1 MALFQVSVS
10 TPHLLLHNLIL
21 PCLPRVR
28 MAGLLLLLQYAK
40 AMHCQLKHALPATTK
55 QPWLHPCFKK
65 LPGPPPHH
73 RMLPTLGS
81 SADQKRFPLP
91 GPKSTFP
98 GPIHTTQTQRCRL
111 INTVIHRNA
120 WEWRNPGSFPPC
132 HSTSRKKSKREARE
146 SFLCVF
152 VFLVLSFPF
161 YITCF

>member
-65 LPGPPPHH
+65 LPGPPPTTGCYQHWAP
-73 RMLPTLGS
+73 RQIRKGFLFLG
-81 SADQKRFPLP
+81 QNL
-91 GPKSTFP
+91 P